1 MKLQFPF
8 RIHAHNDDVN
18 AVSFVDDRTH
28 ILASGG
34 DDGLCKVYQQALQPI
49 KQIYQVYN

>member
-34 DDGLCKVYQQALQPI
+34 DDGLCKVHINRHFSPQ
-49 KQIYQVYN
+49 KN

>member
-1 MKLQFPF
+1 MQLRFPF

-34 DDGLCKVYQQALQPI
+34 DDGLCKVTNKQQPNELD
-49 KQIYQVYN
+49 KG